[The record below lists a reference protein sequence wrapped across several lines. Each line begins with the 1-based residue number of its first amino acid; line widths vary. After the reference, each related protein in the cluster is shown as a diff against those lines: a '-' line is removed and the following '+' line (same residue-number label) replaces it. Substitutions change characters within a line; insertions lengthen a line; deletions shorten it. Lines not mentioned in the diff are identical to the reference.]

1 MTSPLMGEACP
12 VQSLL
17 RRGRQRRHLTG
28 ERGGDGMADFNILE
42 FAYRSV
48 LFARLLTVLLR
59 RECRQKGSHVLREQF
74 GLFDGHHVPASGND
88 RQTCS

>member
-28 ERGGDGMADFNILE
+28 ERGGERIAEYHSLSFV
-42 FAYRSV
+42 YRS
-48 LFARLLTVLLR
+48 
-59 RECRQKGSHVLREQF
+59 EKNDQKWKDELSH
-74 GLFDGHHVPASGND
+74 DD
-88 RQTCS
+88 